1 MLAKYPDIQQKV
13 LQEWR
18 VSQQIQSYCYY
29 PNACNKRVSVSV
41 CVQPVATPRPGV
53 RYDRQDS
60 PDYLTLNTQIEEAR
74 AESAALEARRSTLA
88 DKLARKERRREK
100 KRRKHA
106 GEHHADMA
114 EAAVPLPS
122 EGAAPPAPPAPAARA
137 GGSDD
142 DSDELR
148 RRARDPPI
156 TFTDIDGAQEFS
168 ALQAALA
175 GAGVALA
182 GEEQQ
187 ALAELDQYL
196 VHGEGSWALG
206 DDFLAF
212 IGRLLGAESTE
223 DVRVATLRCLAAMAL
238 RDDVSLLLH
247 QDRRSHALMNYAQR
261 VDRLPP
267 GEQLALARALCNLFE
282 NVSSSEWLLY
292 ISEWDLDG
300 QPISNIRVTTK
311 VAVHATLGEDAE
323 LRDVGTALM
332 YNMATKERLS
342 AGRALRD
349 LLPRHAKS
357 KVFDDVSVE
366 LAMALLQLLGQAPA
380 EEELFRAVAALA
392 RLAHHSQEVAQLV
405 ALVGPPPAA
414 FRGTSPRCDEKID
427 LIMQKVK

>member
-1 MLAKYPDIQQKV
+1 
-13 LQEWR
+13 
-18 VSQQIQSYCYY
+18 
-29 PNACNKRVSVSV
+29 
-41 CVQPVATPRPGV
+41 
-53 RYDRQDS
+53 
-60 PDYLTLNTQIEEAR
+60 
-74 AESAALEARRSTLA
+74 
-88 DKLARKERRREK
+88 
-100 KRRKHA
+100 
-106 GEHHADMA
+106 MA

-357 KVFDDVSVE
+357 KWAVGTRPPPCPCVFCRDRCRQVFDDVSVE